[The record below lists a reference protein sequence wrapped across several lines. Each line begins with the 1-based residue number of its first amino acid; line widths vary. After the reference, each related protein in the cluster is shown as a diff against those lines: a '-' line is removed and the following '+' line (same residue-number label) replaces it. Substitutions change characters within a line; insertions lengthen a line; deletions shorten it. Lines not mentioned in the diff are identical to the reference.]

1 MPRSYCQQ
9 PGSCVAGKRGACGLC
24 QARTPEVRARMSA
37 ARKKAWAKSGRSLP
51 SLTAQQRKDYEKL
64 RAIVG
69 REAALAEVLR

>member
-1 MPRSYCQQ
+1 
-9 PGSCVAGKRGACGLC
+9 
-24 QARTPEVRARMSA
+24 MSA